1 MSHFVRKLRE
11 RKLVRWALAY
21 VAAAWVVIEVV
32 GQLGDIFAIPVALQR
47 GLVVMLAFGL
57 IVTVVL
63 AWYHGER
70 GRQRVS
76 GPELAILAVTLGLGA
91 VTLSTIDLDEDRG
104 PVASPPAGP
113 NPPVRSVAVLPF
125 TDLSPEQDQAYFSD
139 GIAEEL
145 RSALARVEG
154 LRVASSTSSLSVEDR
169 RLPPAE
175 IGQRLGVSY
184 LVEGSVRKN
193 AERLR
198 VEARL
203 VNVADGFH
211 EWSAAF
217 DGENA
222 DVFAVQD
229 SIGRAVAHAF
239 EVGFANSYPSVQP
252 PGQTADHV
260 AQDLYLRGRFAWN
273 RRTRDGLEAAVDYFL
288 RALERDP
295 RYARALVGLAD
306 AYAVLGFYD
315 FRPPSEAFP
324 LAQEAARRAL
334 ALEPS
339 LAEPHAT
346 LGYAALYHD
355 WDWTAAEESFRTA
368 IRLDPGYPVAH
379 QWYAN
384 HLTAMGRFD
393 QALSEMRS
401 ASELDP
407 LSMIAFAATGWVHL
421 YSGDHQAAI
430 QQLEAAIERDPDFEP
445 AYLWMGQAHEAIG
458 DFDTAEELLR
468 TAVALSGAS
477 AISRAALARTLGL
490 SGRAP
495 EARAILDQLEREG
508 RAGYVPSYEV
518 ARAWAGLGDFEAA
531 LTWLTK
537 AVDERAHSVAF
548 LAVDPQLDPLRPL
561 PRFQAILER
570 VDLQERR

>member
-1 MSHFVRKLRE
+1 MNEFLRRLRE

-21 VAAAWVVIEVV
+21 VAAAWLVIEVI
-32 GQLGDIFAIPVALQR
+32 GQLGDIFDIPVGFQR
-47 GLVVMLAFGL
+47 GLVVVLAFGL
-57 IVTVVL
+57 LITLVL

-70 GRQRVS
+70 GRQRVN
-76 GPELAILAVTLGLGA
+76 GGEIAILAVVLVVAVATVSTMDLG
-91 VTLSTIDLDEDRG
+91 DEDLPTAMDEAG
-104 PVASPPAGP
+104 VVPPL
-113 NPPVRSVAVLPF
+113 RSVAVLPF
-125 TDLSPEQDQAYFSD
+125 TDLSPERDQAYFSD

-145 RSALARVEG
+145 RSALAQVEG

-169 RLPPAE
+169 RLAPSQ
-175 IGQRLGVSY
+175 IGQRLGVTY
-184 LVEGSVRKN
+184 LVEGSVRKS

-211 EWSAAF
+211 EWSATF

-222 DVFAVQD
+222 DVFDVQD
-229 SIGRAVAHAF
+229 SIARAVAQAF
-239 EVGFANSYPSVQP
+239 EAGFSDTAQALRP
-252 PGQTADHV
+252 PGQTEDHI

-273 RRTRDGLEAAVDYFL
+273 RRTREGLEAAVDYF
-288 RALERDP
+288 RQALQRDP

-324 LAQEAARRAL
+324 LAQDAARRAL
-334 ALEPS
+334 SLDAS

-355 WDWTAAEESFRTA
+355 WDWTTAEESFRTS

-384 HLTAMGRFD
+384 HLTAQGRFD
-393 QALSEMRS
+393 EALREMRT

-421 YSGDHQAAI
+421 YAGDPQSAI
-430 QQLEAAIERDPDFEP
+430 DQLEVALERDPDFEP
-445 AYLWMGQAHEAIG
+445 AHLWKGQAHEALG
-458 DFDTAEELLR
+458 EFDEAEESLR
-468 TAVALSGAS
+468 RAVELSGES

-490 SGRAP
+490 YGRTT
-495 EARAILDQLEREG
+495 EARAILDRLEREG
-508 RAGYVPSYEV
+508 RSRYVPSYEI
-518 ARAWAGLGDFEAA
+518 ARAFVGLGDPGSA
-531 LTWLTK
+531 LTWLTR

-548 LAVDPQLDPLRPL
+548 LAVDPQLDPLRDL
-561 PRFQAILER
+561 LGFQALLAR
-570 VDLQERR
+570 VELRSGR